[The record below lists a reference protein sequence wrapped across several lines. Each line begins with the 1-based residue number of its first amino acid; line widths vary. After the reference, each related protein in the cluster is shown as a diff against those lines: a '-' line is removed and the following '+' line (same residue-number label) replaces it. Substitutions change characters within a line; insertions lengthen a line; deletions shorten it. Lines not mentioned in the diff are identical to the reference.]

1 MEPAQRVPRWETEIP
16 LLVLVILTSIV
27 MWIMLVVSIVGIFYA
42 VLFAA
47 FFLLAHL
54 ALIAHLRGS
63 SIKLGPDQ
71 LPHLH
76 VRLTAM
82 AEKLGMKRVPEAY
95 LMQAG
100 GALNAFATKLFRANF
115 VVLYSDLVEACGE
128 DDASLD
134 FVIGHELGHIR
145 AGHVRFQ
152 WLLIG
157 RFFPFIGGAYSRAR
171 EYTADRYGFAVTSDP
186 RAATRG
192 LVLLAAGPRHAKEVN
207 VEAMLRQRHDMN
219 SVAMKIGSWMSTHP
233 PISDR
238 IAELDRTLNAEKVTA
253 AATSLAAPALIAVA
267 FLAPIYR
274 QLEADPPADQRS
286 HRGARPH
293 AERGESHGCGDVA
306 RRRRTDRSRLSRS
319 DRRRR
324 MVFSEARREH
334 EQGRR
339 ASTAK
344 HVRTGVDIVEAAT
357 ANRRERRP
365 GGRCASSPRSARLA
379 ERSRGLQEEDGHV
392 PGRCEC
398 ALCDVATSAPGRAR
412 AARSIRQ
419 DALRL
424 RGRR

>member
-1 MEPAQRVPRWETEIP
+1 MESAQRVPRWETEIP
-16 LLVLVILTSIV
+16 LLILVILTSIA

-42 VLFAA
+42 VLFAV

-76 VRLTAM
+76 VRVAAM

-145 AGHVRFQ
+145 AGHVRLQ
-152 WLLIG
+152 WPLIG

-171 EYTADRYGFAVTSDP
+171 EYTADRYGFAVTTDP

-253 AATSLAAPALIAVA
+253 AATSLAAAALIAVG
-267 FLAPIYR
+267 FLVPIVGGGWFFQKLVANMNKAVAQAQQNSSAQPSTSSTPRPQVVVKDVNAAAAQAILDLHELQSAAEDYKKKTGTYPDDTSALYATW
-274 QLEADPPADQRS
+274 QLAHP
-286 HRGARPH
+286 GAREPRDPFDKTRYGFEPDGDGGYELWSGGSGKPWNR
-293 AERGESHGCGDVA
+293 AELDITV
-306 RRRRTDRSRLSRS
+306 
-319 DRRRR
+319 
-324 MVFSEARREH
+324 
-334 EQGRR
+334 
-339 ASTAK
+339 
-344 HVRTGVDIVEAAT
+344 TGS
-357 ANRRERRP
+357 N
-365 GGRCASSPRSARLA
+365 SPR
-379 ERSRGLQEEDGHV
+379 
-392 PGRCEC
+392 P
-398 ALCDVATSAPGRAR
+398 
-412 AARSIRQ
+412 
-419 DALRL
+419 
-424 RGRR
+424 